1 LQSHWRDGTG
11 VDVVPV
17 GGGLQDARV
26 MRSPK
31 TDMKPSPEQIEPM
44 NALQEL
50 EFPGASR
57 LSYQIGGITF
67 GLHAEGELRLVLER
81 ELRAFAVEQDACEVN
96 LQIAW
101 VDSLAAPNSTLLFH
115 SGGLW
120 SLYAEPSGY
129 RFSFLSP
136 LLGMTPY
143 KEAWFDPEFS
153 TGRVLLS
160 RRYFDTQRP
169 VYPLEYPLDELLMIH
184 RLSRGEGV
192 EMHAVGISDEQG
204 RGHLFLGHS
213 GAGKSTTARLWLDR
227 PDVRIL
233 SDDRI
238 ILRANEG
245 QIWMYGTPWHG
256 DAGIASPESALLS
269 GIYLL
274 EHGNRNERSLLA
286 PGQAAAELFTRC
298 FVTHHSG
305 EGIRFTL
312 EFLDR
317 VAREVPCSIFKFVPD
332 ESAVEAIYRG
342 GA

>member
-1 LQSHWRDGTG
+1 MQPSHKE
-11 VDVVPV
+11 
-17 GGGLQDARV
+17 L
-26 MRSPK
+26 
-31 TDMKPSPEQIEPM
+31 PEL
-44 NALQEL
+44 NALRQPD
-50 EFPGASR
+50 FPGASR

-67 GLHAEGELRLVLER
+67 GLHAEGDLRLTLER
-81 ELRAFAVEQDACEVN
+81 ELRAFALQTESCDVN
-96 LQIAW
+96 LQISWA
-101 VDSLAAPNSTLLFH
+101 DSLAVPQSTLLFH

-120 SLYAEPSGY
+120 SLFAESSGY

-143 KEAWFDPEFS
+143 KEAWFDPEFRS
-153 TGRVLLS
+153 GRVLLS

-192 EMHAVGISDEQG
+192 EVHAVGISDESG

-227 PDVRIL
+227 PGVRIL

-238 ILRANEG
+238 ILRARDG

-256 DAGIASPESALLS
+256 DAGIASPDSAPLS
-269 GIYLL
+269 NIYLL
-274 EHGNRNERSLLA
+274 EHGDSNERCALP
-286 PGQAAAELFTRC
+286 PGRAAAELFTRS

-317 VAREVPCSIFKFVPD
+317 VAREVPCSTFKFVPD
-332 ESAVEAIYRG
+332 ESAVEAICRA

>member
-1 LQSHWRDGTG
+1 MRGPGTDTQLLPG
-11 VDVVPV
+11 DLAP
-17 GGGLQDARV
+17 
-26 MRSPK
+26 RS
-31 TDMKPSPEQIEPM
+31 T
-44 NALQEL
+44 LYEL
-50 EFPGASR
+50 DFPGASR

-67 GLHAEGELRLVLER
+67 GLQAEGELRLVLER
-81 ELRAFAVEQDACEVN
+81 ELRAFAVGQDACDVN
-96 LQIAW
+96 LQIAR
-101 VDSLAAPNSTLLFH
+101 VDSLAAPPSTLLFH

-143 KEAWFDPEFS
+143 KEAWFDAEFS
-153 TGRVLLS
+153 RGRVLLS

-192 EMHAVGISDEQG
+192 EVHAVGISDEQG

-227 PDVRIL
+227 PGVRIL

-238 ILRANEG
+238 ILRARDG
-245 QIWMYGTPWHG
+245 
-256 DAGIASPESALLS
+256 L
-269 GIYLL
+269 
-274 EHGNRNERSLLA
+274 
-286 PGQAAAELFTRC
+286 AAAELFTRC
-298 FVTHHSG
+298 FVTYHSG

-332 ESAVEAIYRG
+332 ESAVEEICRG

>member
-1 LQSHWRDGTG
+1 MMPSRKTSRTE
-11 VDVVPV
+11 PEYS
-17 GGGLQDARV
+17 GLSFPSA
-26 MRSPK
+26 
-31 TDMKPSPEQIEPM
+31 TD
-44 NALQEL
+44 
-50 EFPGASR
+50 

-67 GLHAEGELRLVLER
+67 GLHGEGDLLLTPER
-81 ELRAFAVEQDACEVN
+81 ELAAFAVEQGTCDVN
-96 LQIAW
+96 LQVSWA
-101 VDSLAAPNSTLLFH
+101 DSLRLPTSTLLFH

-120 SLYAEPSGY
+120 SLFEEPSGY

-143 KEAWFDPEFS
+143 KEAWLDREFRC
-153 TGRVLLS
+153 GRVLLS
-160 RRYFDTQRP
+160 RRYFDTDRP

-192 EMHAVGISDEQG
+192 EVHAVGISDEQG
-204 RGHLFLGHS
+204 QGHLFLGHS

-227 PDVRIL
+227 PGVRIL

-238 ILRANEG
+238 ILRARDG
-245 QIWMYGTPWHG
+245 RIWMYGTPWHG
-256 DAGIASPESALLS
+256 DAGIASPESAPLN

-274 EHGNRNERSLLA
+274 EHGSRNERCLLA

-317 VAREVPCSIFKFVPD
+317 VARAVPCSIFKFLPD
-332 ESAVEAIYRG
+332 ESAVEEICRG
-342 GA
+342 